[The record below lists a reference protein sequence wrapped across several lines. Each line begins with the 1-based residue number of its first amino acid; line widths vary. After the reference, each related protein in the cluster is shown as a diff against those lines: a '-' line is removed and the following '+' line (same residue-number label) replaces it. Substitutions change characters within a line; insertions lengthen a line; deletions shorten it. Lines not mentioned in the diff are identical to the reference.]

1 MAKPSRDLKRSNTMS
16 LSSEAYRQALVR
28 DGERR
33 YREWHQNY
41 HNYQARSAQQHPT
54 NQQRP
59 TKPWISSE
67 AYRQFLVKDGE
78 RRFAEWHGQF
88 LDYQRQFLASQS
100 T

>member
-1 MAKPSRDLKRSNTMS
+1 MENGAIANGTKIIT
-16 LSSEAYRQALVR
+16 
-28 DGERR
+28 
-33 YREWHQNY
+33 
-41 HNYQARSAQQHPT
+41 T
-54 NQQRP
+54 QQRP

>member
-1 MAKPSRDLKRSNTMS
+1 MS

-41 HNYQARSAQQHPT
+41 HNQCRQSTAEYQARSAQQHPT

-59 TKPWISSE
+59 TKSWISSE

-88 LDYQRQFLASQS
+88 LEYQRQFLASQS

>member
-1 MAKPSRDLKRSNTMS
+1 MAPK
-16 LSSEAYRQALVR
+16 LSQ
-28 DGERR
+28 
-33 YREWHQNY
+33 
-41 HNYQARSAQQHPT
+41 
-54 NQQRP
+54 P

>member
-1 MAKPSRDLKRSNTMS
+1 MS

-41 HNYQARSAQQHPT
+41 HNHCRQSTAEYQARSD
-54 NQQRP
+54 QQRP

-88 LDYQRQFLASQS
+88 LDYQRQFLARQS